1 MLNKDFFLNKLRA
14 GESIDDLGT
23 TIAALMNDAIE
34 AYEAEKALAAK
45 ANDAR
50 KREIVVE
57 IADLL
62 KEFAVLEGANTDDL
76 DLTDEEIDAVIGAH
90 SDLFKTINKLKTLK
104 IMTPMPSFLAG
115 TKLNSKP
122 EVSDD
127 EVLSNFIKEMF
138 G

>member
-1 MLNKDFFLNKLRA
+1 MLNKDFFLSKLRS
-14 GESIDDLGT
+14 GESIEDIGT
-23 TIAALMNDAIE
+23 TIAALMNAAMDD
-34 AYEAEKALAAK
+34 YEAEKALAAK

-57 IADLL
+57 ITDLL
-62 KEFAVLEGANTDDL
+62 KEFATLEGADTADL
-76 DLTDEEIDAVIGAH
+76 DLTDEEIDAMIGAL
-90 SDLFKTINKLKTLK
+90 SDLFKTIAKLKTFK
-104 IMTPMPSFLAG
+104 IATPMPSFLGNIKASP
-115 TKLNSKP
+115 KA

>member
-57 IADLL
+57 ITDLL
-62 KEFAVLEGANTDDL
+62 KEFATLEGADTDDL
-76 DLTDEEIDAVIGAH
+76 DLNDEEIDAMIGAL
-90 SDLFKTINKLKTLK
+90 SDLFKTITKLKSLK
-104 IMTPMPSFLAG
+104 IMAPMPSVLAG
-115 TKLNSKP
+115 TKLNQKP
-122 EVSDD
+122 NMSDD

>member
-57 IADLL
+57 ITDLL
-62 KEFAVLEGANTDDL
+62 KEFATLEGADTDDL
-76 DLTDEEIDAVIGAH
+76 DLNDEEIEAMIGAL
-90 SDLFKTINKLKTLK
+90 SDLFKTITKLKSLK
-104 IMTPMPSFLAG
+104 IMAPMPSVLAG
-115 TKLNSKP
+115 TKLNQKP
-122 EVSDD
+122 NMSDD
-127 EVLSNFIKEMF
+127 EIA
-138 G
+138 

>member
-50 KREIVVE
+50 KSEIVVE
-57 IADLL
+57 ITDLL
-62 KEFAVLEGANTDDL
+62 KEFATLEGADTDDL
-76 DLTDEEIDAVIGAH
+76 DLNDEEIDAMIGAL
-90 SDLFKTINKLKTLK
+90 SDLFKTITKLKSLK
-104 IMTPMPSFLAG
+104 IMAPMPSVLAG
-115 TKLNSKP
+115 TKLNQKP
-122 EVSDD
+122 NMSDD

>member
-57 IADLL
+57 ITDLL
-62 KEFAVLEGANTDDL
+62 KEFATLEGADTDDL
-76 DLTDEEIDAVIGAH
+76 DLDDEEITAIIGAL
-90 SDLFKTINKLKTLK
+90 SDLFKTITKLKSLK
-104 IMTPMPSFLAG
+104 IMAPMPSVLAG
-115 TKLNSKP
+115 TKLNQKP
-122 EVSDD
+122 NMSDD

>member
-50 KREIVVE
+50 KSEIVVE
-57 IADLL
+57 ITDLL
-62 KEFAVLEGANTDDL
+62 KEFATLEGADASDL
-76 DLTDEEIDAVIGAH
+76 DLSDEEITAMCGAL

-104 IMTPMPSFLAG
+104 IMAPMPSVLAG
-115 TKLNSKP
+115 TKLNQKP
-122 EVSDD
+122 NMSDD

>member
-57 IADLL
+57 ITDLL
-62 KEFAVLEGANTDDL
+62 KEFATLEGADSADL
-76 DLTDEEIDAVIGAH
+76 DLNDEEIDAMIGAL
-90 SDLFKTINKLKTLK
+90 SDLFKTIAKLKTFK
-104 IMTPMPSFLAG
+104 IATPMPSFLG
-115 TKLNSKP
+115 NIKVNPKP

>member
-57 IADLL
+57 ITDLL
-62 KEFAVLEGANTDDL
+62 KEFATLEGADSADL
-76 DLTDEEIDAVIGAH
+76 DLNDEEIDAMIGAL
-90 SDLFKTINKLKTLK
+90 SDLFKTITKLKTLK
-104 IMTPMPSFLAG
+104 IMAPMPSVLAG
-115 TKLNSKP
+115 TKLNKKP

>member
-76 DLTDEEIDAVIGAH
+76 DLTDEEIDAVIGAL

-104 IMTPMPSFLAG
+104 IMAPMPSVLAG
-115 TKLNSKP
+115 TKLNQKP
-122 EVSDD
+122 NISDD

>member
-76 DLTDEEIDAVIGAH
+76 DLTDEEIDAVIGAL
-90 SDLFKTINKLKTLK
+90 SDLFKTITKLKTLK
-104 IMTPMPSFLAG
+104 IMAPMPSVLAG

>member
-34 AYEAEKALAAK
+34 AYEAEKALAAQ

-76 DLTDEEIDAVIGAH
+76 DLTDEEIDAVIGAL

-104 IMTPMPSFLAG
+104 IMAPMPSVLAG
-115 TKLNSKP
+115 TKLNQKP
-122 EVSDD
+122 TISDD

>member
-57 IADLL
+57 ITDLL
-62 KEFAVLEGANTDDL
+62 KEFATLEGADTDDL
-76 DLTDEEIDAVIGAH
+76 DLNDEEIEAMIGAL
-90 SDLFKTINKLKTLK
+90 SDLFKTITKLKSLK
-104 IMTPMPSFLAG
+104 IMAPMPSVLAG
-115 TKLNSKP
+115 TKLNQKP
-122 EVSDD
+122 NMSDD

>member
-57 IADLL
+57 ITDLL
-62 KEFAVLEGANTDDL
+62 KEFATLEGADTDDL
-76 DLTDEEIDAVIGAH
+76 DLNDEEITAIIGAL
-90 SDLFKTINKLKTLK
+90 SDLFKTITKLKSLK
-104 IMTPMPSFLAG
+104 IMAPMPSVLAG
-115 TKLNSKP
+115 TKLNQKP
-122 EVSDD
+122 NMSDD

>member
-76 DLTDEEIDAVIGAH
+76 DLTDEEIDAVIGAL
-90 SDLFKTINKLKTLK
+90 SDLFKTITKLKTLK
-104 IMTPMPSFLAG
+104 IMAPMPSVLAG
-115 TKLNSKP
+115 TKLTQKP
-122 EVSDD
+122 NISDD

>member
-34 AYEAEKALAAK
+34 TYEAEKALAAK

-57 IADLL
+57 ITDLL
-62 KEFAVLEGANTDDL
+62 KEFATLEGADTADL
-76 DLTDEEIDAVIGAH
+76 DLDDEEITAIIGAL

-104 IMTPMPSFLAG
+104 IMAPMPSVLAG
-115 TKLNSKP
+115 TKLNQKP
-122 EVSDD
+122 NMSDD

>member
-57 IADLL
+57 ITDLL
-62 KEFAVLEGANTDDL
+62 KEFATLEGADSADL
-76 DLTDEEIDAVIGAH
+76 DLNDEEIEAMIGAL
-90 SDLFKTINKLKTLK
+90 SDLFKTITKLKTLK
-104 IMTPMPSFLAG
+104 IMAPMPSVLAG
-115 TKLNSKP
+115 TKLNKKP